1 MTETLN
7 LIIGLIL
14 LLLVMYDFFF
24 TTLSGSGAG
33 FITHFFAAIS
43 HKINLLLGKA
53 FGRWI
58 FKYSGLFV
66 NLTVLAVWVFMAWAG
81 LYFIYSSDPDAI
93 VTNDGRVANT
103 WERLY
108 HTGYTLSTLGIGD
121 FKPNTP
127 VFQILT
133 SFFSFFGFIFFTS
146 SMTYLISVA
155 NALVNKRALTRSIQ
169 NLGKSPEGIAQTFL
183 ELDTSYSYQQIL
195 SLQEM
200 VDKLYVN
207 HQAYPVLHYFNHPSP
222 KVALSVNFGRLDE
235 AVTILLTAPKA
246 QDIQKEV
253 RLLQNSLTNFL
264 NLINESYSRT
274 NPQNEGPAS
283 SLQLSYEKELVG
295 NEGLDHRRIILKGYL
310 HSENF
315 KWTDVISGS

>member
-1 MTETLN
+1 MSEFLN
-7 LIIGLIL
+7 LIGGIIL
-14 LLLVMYDFFF
+14 LLLVIYDFFY

-33 FITHFFAAIS
+33 FITQFFSAIT
-43 HKINLLLGKA
+43 HKSNQLLGRI
-53 FGRWI
+53 FGREVSN
-58 FKYSGLFV
+58 YSGLLV
-66 NLTVLAVWVFMAWAG
+66 NLTILAVWVFMAWVG
-81 LYFIYSSDPDAI
+81 LYLVYSSNPEAI
-93 VTNDGRVANT
+93 VSSEGRMANN

-155 NALVNKRALTRSIQ
+155 NALVNKRTLTRAIQ
-169 NLGKSPEGIAQTFL
+169 NLGKNPEGIAKTFQ
-183 ELDTSYSYQQIL
+183 EIDTSYSYQQIL

-222 KVALSVNFGRLDE
+222 EVALSVNFSRLDE
-235 AVTILLTAPKA
+235 AVTMLLNAPKA
-246 QDIQKEV
+246 QHLQKEI

-274 NPQNEGPAS
+274 TPKNAGPAS
-283 SLQLSYEKELVG
+283 SLQLSYEKEEVG
-295 NEGLDHRRIILKGYL
+295 KDGVDHRRKVLKGYL
-310 HSENF
+310 QSENF
-315 KWTDVISGS
+315 KWEDVVSGS

>member
-1 MTETLN
+1 MTETIN
-7 LIIGLIL
+7 LILGIIL
-14 LLLVMYDFFF
+14 LLLVMYDFFY

-33 FITHFFAAIS
+33 FITHFFAS
-43 HKINLLLGKA
+43 LTHQFNQLLGKA
-53 FGRWI
+53 FGRGI
-58 FKYSGLFV
+58 FKYSGLIV
-66 NLTVLAVWVFMAWAG
+66 NLTVLAVWVFLAWAG
-81 LYFIYSSDPDAI
+81 LYFIYSSDPGGI
-93 VTNDGRVANT
+93 VNNDGRIANN

-155 NALVNKRALTRSIQ
+155 NALVNKRTLTRAIQ
-169 NLGKSPEGIAQTFL
+169 NLGKSPQGIKQSFL
-183 ELDTSYSYQQIL
+183 KLDTSYSYQQIL

-207 HQAYPVLHYFNHPSP
+207 HQAYPVLHYFNHPSSE
-222 KVALSVNFGRLDE
+222 VALSVNFSRLDE
-235 AVTILLTAPKA
+235 AVTMLLTAPNA
-246 QDIQKEV
+246 QHLQKEV

-274 NPQNEGPAS
+274 TPKNAGPAS
-283 SLQLSYEKELVG
+283 SLQLSYEKEEVG
-295 NEGLDHRRIILKGYL
+295 KDGLNHRRKVLKGFL
-310 HSENF
+310 QSENF
-315 KWTDVISGS
+315 KWEDVPLER